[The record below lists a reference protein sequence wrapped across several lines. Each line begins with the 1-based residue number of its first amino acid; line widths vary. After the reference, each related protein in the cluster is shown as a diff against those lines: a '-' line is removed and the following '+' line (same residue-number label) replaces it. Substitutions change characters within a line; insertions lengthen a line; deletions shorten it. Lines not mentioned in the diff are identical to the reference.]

1 MFLHKIMLEIL
12 VLWSPPVKCEEFI
25 DAYAEL
31 TKEDDVT
38 HKTKLLLQ
46 FEVCYLSYL
55 IVNVENYFCHV
66 IDVRRC
72 FGLLT
77 RLPNLWPKWL
87 NVFRFLG
94 EKKCNVDT
102 LSSRKTK
109 ICNKS
114 N

>member
-1 MFLHKIMLEIL
+1 MLEIL

-55 IVNVENYFCHV
+55 ILNVEK
-66 IDVRRC
+66 I
-72 FGLLT
+72 
-77 RLPNLWPKWL
+77 
-87 NVFRFLG
+87 FLS
-94 EKKCNVDT
+94 CYR
-102 LSSRKTK
+102 RKTVFGF
-109 ICNKS
+109 IDPPTES
-114 N
+114 LA